1 MKVVHILA
9 SGGFGGIETLLREYS
24 SRSRLDNIFVFV
36 WDGGPVYEE
45 MKNNGIPCIL
55 LGAPT
60 GKFLESVKRILEV
73 CETIGPDAVITHHS
87 SPQFKVALAY
97 LGLFRPKIKTA
108 AYVHANAQDI
118 ARNGNGIKSAV
129 NKALQ
134 KLGLNSADHVIAIS
148 GSVKE
153 SLIREFHTRK
163 EKISVIYNG
172 VDTSSFAKLPETCHQ
187 PLQMIYVGR
196 LIREKGVQ
204 TTIAALESLKG
215 KMAFC
220 FSIVGDGPYCET
232 LKAMVRQRGLAD
244 QVRFLGSRRDI
255 PALLEGADIFIH
267 MPEWE
272 EGFGITVVEAMA
284 AGKVCVVADSGA
296 LPEIVTDGVNGFL
309 VEKGNAQ
316 ALARKIQE
324 IAGKL
329 ASEEMQKIRTNA
341 VKRAED
347 FSIQRYS
354 EALDALVEGTADR
367 RSLGGKDH
375 S

>member
-1 MKVVHILA
+1 MLCKDFLRFSRHENIVLLLWGEGVLSEEMQQNGVEVINLHTATRKAPQAIRQIVKICRDRQIDAVIAHHEAILA
-9 SGGFGGIETLLREYS
+9 HLCLPVIKKECPQIHTIAYAHCDAAFMCRIHDKRGLRIRKAVLA
-24 SRSRLDNIFVFV
+24 RSLKKADHVVAIS
-36 WDGGPVYEE
+36 
-45 MKNNGIPCIL
+45 
-55 LGAPT
+55 
-60 GKFLESVKRILEV
+60 ESVK
-73 CETIGPDAVITHHS
+73 
-87 SPQFKVALAY
+87 K
-97 LGLFRPKIKTA
+97 
-108 AYVHANAQDI
+108 
-118 ARNGNGIKSAV
+118 
-129 NKALQ
+129 
-134 KLGLNSADHVIAIS
+134 
-148 GSVKE
+148 
-153 SLIREFHTRK
+153 SLIREFATP
-163 EKISVIYNG
+163 EDKIVVIYNG
-172 VDTSSFAKLPETCHQ
+172 VETSRFPKTGTGFHDPMQ
-187 PLQMIYVGR
+187 IIYVGR
-196 LIREKGVQ
+196 LIPEKGVQ
-204 TTIAALESLKG
+204 GSIEALAQVKDTVSFVFLV
-215 KMAFC
+215 
-220 FSIVGDGPYCET
+220 VGDGPY
-232 LKAMVRQRGLAD
+232 RGELEKLAAEKGLGES
-244 QVRFLGSRRDI
+244 VRFLGSRRDV
-255 PALLEGADIFIH
+255 AQLLETSDVFLH
-267 MPEWE
+267 MPECE